1 MTDAIDTRIVA
12 FLLWGG
18 GTVAIYSIVLAQRIR
33 HWRRTRRD
41 RRHQER
47 IEATRDVVAGF
58 ALWLVA
64 FASGASTALVLFGTP
79 GTGIRGLAIAIA
91 LGAFTGAGLVM
102 ASEDREAHSGDNVP

>member
-1 MTDAIDTRIVA
+1 LTDAIDTRIAA

-18 GTVAIYSIVLAQRIR
+18 GTVAIYTIVLVLRIR
-33 HWRRTRRD
+33 HWRRTRKD

-47 IEATRDVVAGF
+47 IEAARDVIAAF

-64 FASGASTALVLFGTP
+64 FASGASVALVLFGTP
-79 GTGIRGLAIAIA
+79 GSGIRGLAVAIA